1 MLLYAL
7 PCKVKRAFPV
17 FRIQVIEHLNQLFAA
32 SIRCV
37 LIEKV
42 ELGHP
47 LAEEVTQHYS
57 GFLVT
62 MVILPDFIQ
71 ALYAALMILG
81 KKKSDKKPGIAP
93 GSVPILKK
101 PLSTQSTILQHRFN
115 PRIVPT
121 PLAVKFS

>member
-1 MLLYAL
+1 MPCPAL

-32 SIRCV
+32 RLRCV

-42 ELGHP
+42 ELGQP
-47 LAEEVTQHYS
+47 QAEEVTQHYS

-101 PLSTQSTILQHRFN
+101 PLSIQSTILQHRFN